1 MTPLALY
8 VHIPFCRTRCS
19 YCTFNTYAG
28 LDRLIPDYVEAVIRE
43 CEWLGTAG
51 QHPEI
56 HTVFL
61 GGGTPSILSP
71 DQVATLLEGIRRAFV
86 LELPVEIT
94 LEANPAHF
102 SAAYY
107 AELRECGVNRIS
119 FGAQSA
125 HEPELR
131 LFNRTHDW
139 EGAVA
144 AVDAARQGGIDDV
157 SLDLIYGAP
166 GQTLDNWQISLEK
179 VLALCPEHVSLY
191 SLSLEPGAAMYRWV
205 QSGLIEELDSDLA
218 ADMYEMASDRLANAG
233 FVQYEISN
241 WALPGYECRH
251 NLQYWRNQPYL
262 GVGAGAYGSALGW
275 RYATLRSPAKY
286 IRAMEAIGQVADLP
300 GCFPL
305 SPAVDPEEVES
316 VDEPQARSETMFLGL
331 RLLQEGVARAEFER
345 RFGQPVE
352 AYYGS
357 TIEKLTEQGLIT
369 VDAECIR
376 LTPRSRLIANRV
388 FIEFV

>member
-8 VHIPFCRTRCS
+8 VHIPFCRSRCS

-61 GGGTPSILSP
+61 GGGTPSILSL

-86 LELPVEIT
+86 LESPVEVT
-94 LEANPAHF
+94 LEANPTHF
-102 SAAYY
+102 SAEYY
-107 AELRECGVNRIS
+107 AGLREHGVNRIS

-125 HEPELR
+125 HKPELR
-131 LFNRTHDW
+131 LFNRKHDW
-139 EGAVA
+139 GDVVA
-144 AVDAARQGGIDDV
+144 AVDAARQGGIDNV

-166 GQTLDNWQISLEK
+166 GQTLDTWRLSLEK
-179 VLALCPEHVSLY
+179 VLSLGPKHVSLY
-191 SLSLEPGAAMYRWV
+191 SLGLEPGAVMYHWV
-205 QSGLIEELDSDLA
+205 QRGLLDEPDSDLA

-262 GVGAGAYGSALGW
+262 GVGAGACGSALGW

-286 IRAMEAIGQVADLP
+286 IRAMDAIGQVAGVR

-331 RLLQEGVARAEFER
+331 RLLQEGVVRAEFER

-352 AYYGS
+352 VYYGS
-357 TIEKLTEQGLIT
+357 AIEKLTEQNLIT
-369 VDAECIR
+369 VDVERIR
-376 LTPRSRLIANRV
+376 LTPQARLIANRV